1 MTWQYRLCKQKSD
14 DETIYS
20 VREVYLNKDESIW
33 GYAPCTNPLEWV
45 EDEKDTTDD
54 KIQKDIEQTLAHL
67 LHDVT
72 DKPVLDLDTLETVEP
87 DFLDEEMK
95 EIIRSDN

>member
-33 GYAPCTNPLEWV
+33 GYTSCTNPLEWV
-45 EDEKDTTDD
+45 EDEKDTTDEII
-54 KIQKDIEQTLAHL
+54 KKDIKKTLLHL
-67 LHDVT
+67 LLDVGAE
-72 DKPVLDLDTLETVEP
+72 PVLDLDTLETVEP